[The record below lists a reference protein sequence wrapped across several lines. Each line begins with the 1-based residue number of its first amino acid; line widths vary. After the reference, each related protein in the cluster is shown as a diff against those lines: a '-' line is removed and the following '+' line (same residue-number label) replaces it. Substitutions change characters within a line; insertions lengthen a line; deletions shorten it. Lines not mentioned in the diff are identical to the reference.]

1 MIDDIIIVAGTG
13 DEPITLQEAKDYL
26 EVNGTDDDDLI
37 TALIVAAREHIESF
51 CQVSLKARTG
61 NKVIGSGTMQV
72 ALTYYPVTSSSIV
85 VTDENGGTVNFDR
98 LGDTKP
104 YITVYGSDTTRY
116 TITYNST
123 AATNG
128 LFKIV
133 CRLLVK
139 SMYNHG
145 LMNPTKEDDYYWT
158 VAKLLNPL
166 RLL

>member
-13 DEPITLQEAKDYL
+13 IEPITQQEAKDYL
-26 EVNGTDDDDLI
+26 EINGTDDDDLVD
-37 TALIVAAREHIESF
+37 ALILAAREHIESH

-61 NKVIGSGTMQV
+61 NKVIGSGTIEVQ
-72 ALTYYPVTSSSIV
+72 LPYYPVDSSSIV
-85 VTDENGGTVNFDR
+85 VTDENGWSVTFDR

-104 YITVYGSDTTRY
+104 FVTVNGIGSSRY

-123 AATNG
+123 ASTDNV
-128 LFKIV
+128 FKTA

-145 LMNPTKEDDYYWT
+145 TMNPQTEDDYYWT
-158 VAKLLNPL
+158 AIKLIDPK